1 MPEAL
6 RPTKKQ
12 REILLF
18 IEKFIGEHG
27 YSPSFREIM
36 VGCDYKSVA
45 TIAVHIDNLIARGHL
60 RKRDNSA
67 RSLELVK
74 AAATNDPQVKL
85 TAANEKWLIDI
96 IELRF
101 QTVEQAKVVNQNDL
115 DKLYILVGSL
125 SVLGFDGAALVYK
138 NRLKAL
144 E

>member
-12 REILLF
+12 REILSF